1 MSVHRLKSVLAVY
14 GPGLGRTVAKARGP
28 SAEFETYFV
37 VSGKHT
43 LWLWNV
49 ETVLSRWIE
58 RGRYPRTS
66 HDTHSRQNGTISEN
80 CARRFLYFCT
90 GFCFVTGRRFV
101 FRLLVLKWLFVNS
114 VARFLKF
121 GGALS
126 SAVSYRFAYVH
137 RSRFHPRRTR
147 SQKAI
152 TTCLNWGLR
161 CFEVAGGHARSRRLS
176 CFKFLN
182 TVYLHNA
189 RICRQT
195 LPTRQISVFYVGLIL

>member
-101 FRLLVLKWLFVNS
+101 FRLLVLNWLFVNS
-114 VARFLKF
+114 ETRFLKS
-121 GGALS
+121 GGALF
-126 SAVSYRFAYVH
+126 SAVSYRCCIRPSQQISPASYERVK
-137 RSRFHPRRTR
+137 RQPRRGFNR
-147 SQKAI
+147 S
-152 TTCLNWGLR
+152 LR
-161 CFEVAGGHARSRRLS
+161 WFKVAGGQARSSRFSPFHFLPYFISILDRVLS
-176 CFKFLN
+176 
-182 TVYLHNA
+182 H
-189 RICRQT
+189 
-195 LPTRQISVFYVGLIL
+195 

>member
-80 CARRFLYFCT
+80 CARHFMIFIFFLHQVLFRDRKTFC
-90 GFCFVTGRRFV
+90 V
-101 FRLLVLKWLFVNS
+101 
-114 VARFLKF
+114 
-121 GGALS
+121 S
-126 SAVSYRFAYVH
+126 SAR
-137 RSRFHPRRTR
+137 
-147 SQKAI
+147 
-152 TTCLNWGLR
+152 
-161 CFEVAGGHARSRRLS
+161 FEVALREFCSAIFEVRRRALFCRFLS
-176 CFKFLN
+176 FCIRPSQQN
-182 TVYLHNA
+182 SPAVYEKSKSNHD
-189 RICRQT
+189 
-195 LPTRQISVFYVGLIL
+195 LPSLGPSLI